1 MTHDIAAGAV
11 IDLANDLLKANLLT
25 LDVLY
30 KHSAQLHTLA
40 TTEIT
45 QQTLEERLPE
55 SDFLWLWSLLSNHPN
70 GLKLAWLI
78 GQKTDL
84 SSTGILANW
93 ISNCSTLN
101 EALETF
107 CNNISLLNPSEH
119 WTIKRSHTNTKVFLS
134 FSNNQ
139 YPDIAEIRSLSAA
152 ISWSK
157 MLSGNNIHPASVTM
171 RIATPCSET
180 QRMLEDAIGGEINYG
195 AAHTSIALRNKD
207 LKAEI
212 PGNSPYL
219 YELLAEKASSLQ
231 KEFQGRAPFT
241 TLVINLLNKDLNK
254 YSQLE
259 QILTEL
265 NISRSNLAR
274 KLKEENT
281 SYSKLLDE
289 QRQKRFFSLGA
300 KLSNTLISEALG
312 FNNESAFYRAKKR
325 WTSN

>member
-11 IDLANDLLKANLLT
+11 IDLANDLLKANLLSP
-25 LDVLY
+25 DVLY

-40 TTEIT
+40 TTEVT
-45 QQTLEERLPE
+45 QKTLEKRLPE
-55 SDFLWLWSLLSNHPN
+55 RDFLWLWSLLSNHPN

-107 CNNISLLNPSEH
+107 CNNISLLNPSER
-119 WTIKRSHTNTKVFLS
+119 WTIKRSLRVTKIFLS
-134 FSNNQ
+134 FSNNL
-139 YPDIAEIRSLSAA
+139 YRDIAEARSLSAA
-152 ISWSK
+152 FCWSK
-157 MLSGNNIHPASVTM
+157 MLSRNNIHPESVTM
-171 RIATPCSET
+171 RIATPSSEI
-180 QRMLEDAIGGEINYG
+180 QRILEDDIGGDIHYG
-195 AAHTSIALRNKD
+195 AAQTSIALRNKD
-207 LKAEI
+207 LRAEI
-212 PGNSPYL
+212 PGNSPYI
-219 YELLAEKASSLQ
+219 YELLAEKASSLH

-241 TLVINLLNKDLNK
+241 TLVIDLLNKDLNK
-254 YSQLE
+254 HSRLE

-274 KLKEENT
+274 KLREENT

-289 QRQKRFFSLGA
+289 QRQKRFFSLDA

-312 FNNESAFYRAKKR
+312 FNNESAFYRAKRR